1 MEDGYIKK
9 QDALDALYRAQRD
22 TTWSM
27 DHIDTMD
34 QMIDYVEKLP
44 VEDIEPPRHGKWI
57 SASTKPGVQVGM
69 KCSLCGARIKYS
81 EFFNGNHNYCHKCG
95 AKMIKE

>member
-9 QDALDALYRAQRD
+9 QDALDALYRAQRN

-27 DHIDTMD
+27 DHVDTMD

-44 VEDIEPPRHGKWI
+44 VEDIEPTKYGKWI
-57 SASTKPGVQVGM
+57 PASIKPGVHAGM
-69 KCSLCGARIKYS
+69 KCSECKARISYS
-81 EFFNGNHNYCHKCG
+81 EHFNGQHLYCHKCG

>member
-1 MEDGYIKK
+1 MTDGYIKK
-9 QDALDALYRAQRD
+9 QDALDALYRAQRN

-27 DHIDTMD
+27 DHVDTMD

-44 VEDIEPPRHGKWI
+44 VEDVEPAKYGKWI
-57 SASTKPGVQVGM
+57 SASTKPGVQIGM

-81 EFFNGNHNYCHKCG
+81 ECFNGNHNYCHKCG

>member
-1 MEDGYIKK
+1 MEEYIKK
-9 QDALDALYRAQRD
+9 QDALDALYRAQRN

-27 DHIDTMD
+27 DHVDTMD

-44 VEDIEPPRHGKWI
+44 AEDIEPPRFGKWI
-57 SASTKPGVQVGM
+57 SASTKPGVQIGM
-69 KCSLCGARIKYS
+69 KCSECGARIKYS